1 MNNVRALV
9 MKKMRVVVAH
19 RSFLRAVRG
28 GWPPPSLHYPSPYCS
43 SSTFLALASSTHAVI
58 VKLGPLFPYRPDE
71 RIVASCMYLLIY
83 VRAVP

>member
-1 MNNVRALV
+1 MNS
-9 MKKMRVVVAH
+9 MRVVVVAC
-19 RSFLRAVRG
+19 SYLRAVRG

-43 SSTFLALASSTHAVI
+43 SSTFLARASSTHVVI

-83 VRAVP
+83 ARAVP